1 MDKNAGYEI
10 KQAVLFDN
18 GRGVALGEN
27 PKAPDPFVTW
37 MFTQGKDGGRDYE
50 WGHYRGDRS
59 SAEADFSQRV
69 KEYMHD
75 FPYKAKIVQI
85 EAPGLYKYYSTQRP
99 VDIGTFPKPHDNRPD
114 EIVNFD
120 RRVPVEGG
128 AFLAWGYLTYTKPL
142 TRREASDYELR
153 PAPIHSGLWR
163 EDGAAPARAE
173 QKKIMEEQTQ
183 AVGKWEDDQHIPDNK
198 RVTWFY
204 PDFGS
209 YVLKEYVTPE
219 ELTAAAQKA
228 LAAQVR
234 QTAKRPI
241 AEQMKEAAEQASRE
255 NRPPAPGK
263 DTPDREGR

>member
-1 MDKNAGYEI
+1 MDKNAGYKI
-10 KQAVLFDN
+10 TLAVLLSDD
-18 GRGVALGEN
+18 RGFALGEC
-27 PKAPDPFVTW
+27 PTAPSPYVTW
-37 MFTQGKDGGRDYE
+37 QFTEQGGKRDYY
-50 WGHYRGDRS
+50 WGHYFDDRE
-59 SAEADFSQRV
+59 SAERNCADRMGEHMNRFSAEFRQLEV
-69 KEYMHD
+69 
-75 FPYKAKIVQI
+75 
-85 EAPGLYKYYSTQRP
+85 PGLYKYYSTQRP
-99 VDIGTFPKPHDNRPD
+99 VDIGTFPKPRDNQPD

-153 PAPIHSGLWR
+153 PAPIHAGLWR
-163 EDGAAPARAE
+163 EDGAVPSRAE

-183 AVGKWEDDQHIPDNK
+183 AVGKWEDAQHLPDSK
-198 RVTWFY
+198 RLTWFY

-263 DTPDREGR
+263 DALDREGR

>member
-1 MDKNAGYEI
+1 
-10 KQAVLFDN
+10 
-18 GRGVALGEN
+18 
-27 PKAPDPFVTW
+27 
-37 MFTQGKDGGRDYE
+37 
-50 WGHYRGDRS
+50 
-59 SAEADFSQRV
+59 
-69 KEYMHD
+69 
-75 FPYKAKIVQI
+75 
-85 EAPGLYKYYSTQRP
+85 
-99 VDIGTFPKPHDNRPD
+99 
-114 EIVNFD
+114 
-120 RRVPVEGG
+120 
-128 AFLAWGYLTYTKPL
+128 
-142 TRREASDYELR
+142 
-153 PAPIHSGLWR
+153 
-163 EDGAAPARAE
+163 
-173 QKKIMEEQTQ
+173 MEEQTQ

-263 DTPDREGR
+263 DAPDREGR